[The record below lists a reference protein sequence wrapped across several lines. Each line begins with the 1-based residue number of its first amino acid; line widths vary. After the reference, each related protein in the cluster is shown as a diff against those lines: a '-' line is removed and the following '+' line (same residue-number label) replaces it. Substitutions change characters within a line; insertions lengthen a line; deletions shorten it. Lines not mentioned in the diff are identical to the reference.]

1 MTKKQLEKYQKEFD
15 EFVANVE
22 KMGGR
27 FLTEDELRY
36 KINGGVDG
44 GDDGDAGEEQSDDS
58 PAEGGGTDDFA
69 SDQTEATSGGAGE
82 SPAGNEN
89 EDSSGK
95 SEETA
100 EEDDDKSFL
109 ESVCEAVGGVVDAVG
124 DAVSGAAHAVGDVIE
139 DIIDFFTGGSEEK
152 NEQNAPSSDGMV
164 ETESQN
170 KTSNGTDKDNPENK
184 NSKNGEKTVENE
196 NSKELAATPIPMP
209 TLTNDRTASKNEKID
224 LNIPEYKNEND
235 SKINVTLL
243 GGDYSNLLQN
253 SPEAVRCDFPVAGLS
268 CKNDNIEVGITVGA
282 SCVIP
287 PYSNES
293 PSIDFSNYPMVDI
306 YTDSKTIN
314 ANCEASVS
322 VKIFY

>member
-36 KINGGVDG
+36 KINGGVDSS
-44 GDDGDAGEEQSDDS
+44 GDSENSQEESGSPSVEGESSEDIDS
-58 PAEGGGTDDFA
+58 AP
-69 SDQTEATSGGAGE
+69 TEATADGAGE
-82 SPAGNEN
+82 S
-89 EDSSGK
+89 
-95 SEETA
+95 EEAA
-100 EEDDDKSFL
+100 EEDDGKSFL

-124 DAVSGAAHAVGDVIE
+124 DAVSGAAHAVGEVIE
-139 DIIDFFTGGSEEK
+139 DVIDFFTGGSEDK
-152 NEQNAPSSDGMV
+152 TEQNAPSSDGTV

-282 SCVIP
+282 SCVIL

-306 YTDSKTIN
+306 YTDSKTVN